1 MFDVTLKPRENAI
14 MSSVALVSIQSNKI
28 EAMMQAIEKS
38 LDLADYSFRKE
49 IRNVVIK
56 PNMCYYWDYSTGQTT
71 DPLFVAALIESLRQ
85 RISFDIDISVVEAD
99 ASAMKCKYAFR
110 ILGYEK
116 MAEDH
121 GVKLI
126 NLSEDKTTRTT
137 VTAGNQTFHL
147 AIPQTIQNADLRI
160 NVPKIKYTVPGTE
173 LTCALKNIFGCNPYP
188 KKFRLHQKLGEA
200 IVALNK
206 AMEFDTHIID
216 ANIVAGM
223 QTRKLG
229 LVMAST
235 DPVAIDAAAA
245 KIAGLNPNRIAYLKL
260 AQKEGLGKLDFTPKG
275 EPLNYFRDLYP
286 KKTIKNKL
294 ISKAYT
300 LAIKTGLGKRLGLE

>member
-1 MFDVTLKPRENAI
+1 MNQAPYRKVITV
-14 MSSVALVSIQSNKI
+14 SLVGLSKIQYRNKGQI
-28 EAMMQAIEKS
+28 SRAVERS
-38 LDLADYSFRKE
+38 LELIHYDFPEDITR
-49 IRNVVIK
+49 VVIK

-206 AMEFDTHIID
+206 AMKFDTHIID

-245 KIAGLNPNRIAYLKL
+245 RIAGLNPNRIAYLKL
-260 AQKEGLGKLDFTPKG
+260 AQKEGLGTLDFTPKG